1 MEKKQ
6 TNPGNAPGTQ
16 NLETLIGILSKGTT
30 SCRKADIKLNAY
42 TYGELKTYLDELRG
56 LELVLSSVCDE
67 PHPKQIIFF
76 YESLGRLLDE
86 LEDSITIKE
95 VSNNG

>member
-16 NLETLIGILSKGTT
+16 NIETFS
-30 SCRKADIKLNAY
+30 RKADIKLNGY
-42 TYGELKTYLDELRG
+42 TFGELAPYIKELRG
-56 LELVLSSVCDE
+56 LEFALSSVCDE
-67 PHPKQIIFF
+67 PQPEQIIFF

-95 VSNNG
+95 VSKNG

>member
-1 MEKKQ
+1 MKKKQ

-16 NLETLIGILSKGTT
+16 NLETFS
-30 SCRKADIKLNAY
+30 RKADIELDKY
-42 TYGELKTYLDELRG
+42 TFGELVPYIRELRG
-56 LELVLSSVCDE
+56 LELALIGICDD
-67 PHPKQIIFF
+67 PRQNQIIFF

-86 LEDSITIKE
+86 LENSITIKE